1 MASISSSGIGSGLDV
16 AGIITQLMAVEKQ
29 PLTALNTKEA
39 GYQSKLTTYGTLKS
53 AVASLQT
60 AARAL
65 KSTTLYGSMSAKTGN
80 STVFSASA
88 NTAAQTANYS
98 IQVVDRA
105 QAQSISS
112 QAFSSITSDL
122 IPLAG
127 ANGKIKIQLGTFT
140 PATITP
146 PAAATFTA
154 DPAKTASTIDIAA
167 TGSSL
172 EEVRDAINAAN
183 AGVRANLVYVGGA
196 SSAYKLTLTAT
207 DTGAKNSIKLTVLDA
222 GGLPVTNDNTG
233 LTKLSFDPTAV
244 AGAGNEFDVNA
255 AAQDAHLKIDGLD
268 VYRTTNTISDAI
280 TGVTLS
286 LAGQGTTTLTVSKD
300 SASAKSALDTFVKAY
315 NDISKQLRDATSY
328 NAATKQAS
336 VLTGDSGARSLLS
349 ALREIIGY
357 SRSSAG
363 SNYST
368 LSDLGIALQRDG
380 SLAFNS
386 TKFETAM
393 ASSATTVGDLLS
405 STSTT
410 APGIAVRM
418 TTTLD
423 AILSGTGILAS
434 RTEGINRSIT
444 DLGRQRETLSRRLV
458 QIEQR
463 YRTQFTALDTLVA
476 GMKKT
481 SDYLTQQ
488 LANLPSTQ

>member
-1 MASISSSGIGSGLDV
+1 
-16 AGIITQLMAVEKQ
+16 
-29 PLTALNTKEA
+29 
-39 GYQSKLTTYGTLKS
+39 
-53 AVASLQT
+53 
-60 AARAL
+60 
-65 KSTTLYGSMSAKTGN
+65 
-80 STVFSASA
+80 
-88 NTAAQTANYS
+88 
-98 IQVVDRA
+98 
-105 QAQSISS
+105 
-112 QAFSSITSDL
+112 
-122 IPLAG
+122 
-127 ANGKIKIQLGTFT
+127 
-140 PATITP
+140 
-146 PAAATFTA
+146 
-154 DPAKTASTIDIAA
+154 
-167 TGSSL
+167 
-172 EEVRDAINAAN
+172 
-183 AGVRANLVYVGGA
+183 
-196 SSAYKLTLTAT
+196 
-207 DTGAKNSIKLTVLDA
+207 
-222 GGLPVTNDNTG
+222 VTNDNTG

-423 AILSGTGILAS
+423 AILSGSGILAS